1 MATSKITNDVFGI
14 NTNNLILDNKTSTT
28 YTATEDCWYIISG
41 YATTSA
47 THLAIDGGEDERNGI
62 GNQYH
67 FHRVP
72 LRKGQTVEARG
83 FNSINYIH
91 VYGAL

>member
-1 MATSKITNDVFGI
+1 MATSKISRDVFGI
-14 NTNNLILDNKTSTT
+14 NTNNLILNNTTSTT
-28 YTATEDCWYIISG
+28 YTATEDCWYIIFG

-47 THLAIDGGEDERNGI
+47 THVSIDGGEVDRNGI

-72 LRKGQTVEARG
+72 LRKGQTATASG

-91 VYGAL
+91 VFGAL